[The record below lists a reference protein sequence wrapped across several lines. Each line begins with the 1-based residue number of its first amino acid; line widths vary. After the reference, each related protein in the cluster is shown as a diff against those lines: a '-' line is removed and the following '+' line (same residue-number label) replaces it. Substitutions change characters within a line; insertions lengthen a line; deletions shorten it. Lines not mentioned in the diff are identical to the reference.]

1 MERVFDNDFR
11 QWKITPEQI
20 SRIKNGEV
28 QAMTEVFT
36 DNYDHPIIEC
46 GVQLVDM
53 VYLRK
58 ELNRRDER
66 L

>member
-1 MERVFDNDFR
+1 MARVFDNDFR

-36 DNYDHPIIEC
+36 DNTT
-46 GVQLVDM
+46 VSKM
-53 VYLRK
+53 A
-58 ELNRRDER
+58 LNSIG
-66 L
+66 